1 MFLRA
6 GAISFC
12 DLVAASA
19 VEVLEGVWNV
29 RRKGWQEIELSEEG
43 VVKRK
48 RCHEKEMLQCR
59 KRNVKRKTSEEKD
72 ISRERAVK
80 RKSCQEKFVKRKLS
94 LEHKCSDKY
103 SIFCRHILSFALEV
117 VTSWSATSWVSGRPY
132 LNDRAATRTSAFQE
146 KKLPLVNTAMK
157 CHSCPASGMT
167 ISAVACVSDIE
178 DLANRASVSCSSSG
192 RMSCQRNSASFTV
205 FRRKQPALNLQIL
218 NLNLKISKRPDVA
231 GELSSTCLRD
241 LSHSRRRS
249 RPASLLRGQ
258 ISSWIA
264 STLRRLDGGCQS
276 KKITRSLVLKCQTV
290 KLSAPLQI
298 ALNVTRCQLWQENIN
313 LPKFNCCVPRNCQVS
328 KQRNPQKWVAN
339 HYPCRPRCYPRL
351 AHVHVN
357 HLSGRAASRNHLRR
371 HHGQCQ
377 GLSWA
382 VVSWFCRVYW
392 LIGILIVHYGWCIKI
407 ISMKSGRA
415 ISINRTR
422 SIGHPY
428 SWPIKC
434 LSQEPFEI
442 PLRRLPRQTRLL
454 HLRGNSFINN
464 ER

>member
-167 ISAVACVSDIE
+167 ISAVACISDIE

-192 RMSCQRNSASFTV
+192 RMSCQRNSASFYSFSSEATCIEPPNSQLE
-205 FRRKQPALNLQIL
+205 FENKQEAGCGRRAIIHLN
-218 NLNLKISKRPDVA
+218 
-231 GELSSTCLRD
+231 GLSRLRD

-276 KKITRSLVLKCQTV
+276 KKFTRSLALKCQTV

-313 LPKFNCCVPRNCQVS
+313 LPKFNCFVPRNCQVS
-328 KQRNPQKWVAN
+328 RSKGTLRNGLPTII
-339 HYPCRPRCYPRL
+339 
-351 AHVHVN
+351 HVDHD
-357 HLSGRAASRNHLRR
+357 AIPASRM
-371 HHGQCQ
+371 
-377 GLSWA
+377 
-382 VVSWFCRVYW
+382 
-392 LIGILIVHYGWCIKI
+392 
-407 ISMKSGRA
+407 SM
-415 ISINRTR
+415 
-422 SIGHPY
+422 
-428 SWPIKC
+428 
-434 LSQEPFEI
+434 
-442 PLRRLPRQTRLL
+442 
-454 HLRGNSFINN
+454 
-464 ER
+464 